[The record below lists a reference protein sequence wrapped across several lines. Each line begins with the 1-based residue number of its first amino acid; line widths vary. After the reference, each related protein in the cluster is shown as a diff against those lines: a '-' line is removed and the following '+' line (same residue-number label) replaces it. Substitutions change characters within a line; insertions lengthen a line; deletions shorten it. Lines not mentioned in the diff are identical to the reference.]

1 MNDPPVNDWDA
12 EWDSWGMSDD
22 DPYVSP
28 GLNDLKNATSLVL
41 PSGGV
46 KGVYILGALH
56 YLYDECGGINHI
68 TSFYGTSIGAII
80 SGLLIIGYTPMEILI
95 YICINKI
102 VVYLLASF
110 DITKIFTEKRFLDS
124 TVFTQLLTD
133 MIQSK
138 AGCIPTLGELFT
150 KYGKKLC
157 ICTISREDP
166 LNPLYISSDSHPT
179 VALVQALHM
188 SASIPFVFGYARYN
202 DIDYFDGGVLD
213 QFPVLY
219 ASSTGEKVFGI
230 DIKRTYQK
238 SDSILNDMLDVISL
252 PMNYISALLK
262 KDISPNAIYIEIN
275 TENEYTTKSNVALL
289 KMFISGFQQCKSI
302 LILPK
307 KAVKIK
313 QI

>member
-1 MNDPPVNDWDA
+1 MNEPPLNDWDA
-12 EWDSWGMSDD
+12 EWDSWEMKED
-22 DPYVSP
+22 DPHISP
-28 GLNDLKNATSLVL
+28 GLHDLKKATSLVL

-56 YLYDECGGINHI
+56 YLYDECGGIKHI

-124 TVFTQLLTD
+124 TVFTRLLTE
-133 MIQSK
+133 MIHSK
-138 AGCIPTLGELFT
+138 AGCIPTLGDLFT

-157 ICTISREDP
+157 ICTISRNDP
-166 LNPLYISSDSHPT
+166 MTPLYISSDSHPT
-179 VALVQALHM
+179 IELVQALHM
-188 SASIPFVFGYARYN
+188 SASIPFVFGYAKY
-202 DIDYFDGGVLD
+202 DEIDYFDGGVLD

-219 ASSTGEKVFGI
+219 ASQTGEHVFGI
-230 DIKRTYQK
+230 DIKRTFHK
-238 SDSILNDMLDVISL
+238 NESILNDLLDVISL
-252 PMNYISALLK
+252 PMNYISFLLK
-262 KDISPNAIYIEIN
+262 KNIPDNAIYIEID
-275 TENEYTTKSNVALL
+275 TENEYTTKSNVELL
-289 KMFISGFQQCKSI
+289 KMFISGFQQCKCI

-307 KAVKIK
+307 KAKIK